1 MQKTFTNL
9 LQFSKTMMNLYDE
22 KDDSLNR
29 LFRDKQQELNSEMP
43 PQSVWDKI
51 EARLD
56 SSQPQS
62 IPTNKFLQ
70 FTRQYSV
77 AASLVLGFLSV
88 GLVWKMFSNAN
99 QNYLESQRNQNLAD
113 NISATSTETLPINQ
127 KEAEA
132 IYKKADIVQELN
144 LKNIESQNPTTTTAM
159 DKIQTLPTELS
170 INNNKQNSAKTE
182 IGRAHV

>member
-1 MQKTFTNL
+1 
-9 LQFSKTMMNLYDE
+9 MMNLYDE

-88 GLVWKMFSNAN
+88 GLVW
-99 QNYLESQRNQNLAD
+99 
-113 NISATSTETLPINQ
+113 
-127 KEAEA
+127 
-132 IYKKADIVQELN
+132 
-144 LKNIESQNPTTTTAM
+144 
-159 DKIQTLPTELS
+159 
-170 INNNKQNSAKTE
+170 
-182 IGRAHV
+182 